1 MLDDASDTLA
11 PDAADGIRLG
21 VAVSRYHAGITGRL
35 LEGATATFAAHG
47 GRDDDLLVV
56 PAPGAWELLPVAAAM
71 LERGDLDGVVCLGL
85 ILTGQTTHDRWLA
98 AGLADGLASLSA
110 RHVMPVAFGVLTCQS
125 LEQAEARAGGAVGN
139 KGREAMEST
148 LAAVHAIRGVRDGRP
163 AGSRP

>member
-1 MLDDASDTLA
+1 MLDDHAHNLA
-11 PDAADGIRLG
+11 PDAADGVRLG
-21 VAVSRYHAGITGRL
+21 VAVSRYHARITDRL
-35 LEGATATFAAHG
+35 LEGAMAAFRDHG
-47 GRDDDLLVV
+47 GRVEDLLVV
-56 PAPGAWELLPVAAAM
+56 GAPGSWELLPVAAAM
-71 LERGDLDGVVCLGL
+71 LRRGDLDGVVCLGL

-110 RHVMPVAFGVLTCQS
+110 THAMPVAFGVLTCQS

-148 LAAVHAIRGVRDGRP
+148 LGAVHAIRGIRGGTP